1 MSAGPVAALAI
12 IRTHKNCV
20 RIKFQKVPNSGSQI
34 YILFANLF
42 CQDCDAVAS
51 DSALRFA
58 RADNG
63 ADKFPCVAKGW
74 WGKITLSAPPVAA
87 LIAAT
92 QSQPSISNLLFL
104 TDEKILMSKPQSLTA
119 KSLQQSCSSRCGAQP
134 SLTTNL
140 YLTDKK

>member
-1 MSAGPVAALAI
+1 MMLAGLVTVSTI
-12 IRTHKNCV
+12 IRTHKKCV

-58 RADNG
+58 RAENG

-74 WGKITLSAPPVAA
+74 
-87 LIAAT
+87 
-92 QSQPSISNLLFL
+92 
-104 TDEKILMSKPQSLTA
+104 
-119 KSLQQSCSSRCGAQP
+119 
-134 SLTTNL
+134 
-140 YLTDKK
+140 

>member
-1 MSAGPVAALAI
+1 MMFAGLATVLAI
-12 IRTHKNCV
+12 IRTHKNGV

-34 YILFANLF
+34 YNLFANLF

-87 LIAAT
+87 LIDAT
-92 QSQPSISNLLFL
+92 QFDIQLIIFN
-104 TDEKILMSKPQSLTA
+104 K
-119 KSLQQSCSSRCGAQP
+119 
-134 SLTTNL
+134 
-140 YLTDKK
+140 